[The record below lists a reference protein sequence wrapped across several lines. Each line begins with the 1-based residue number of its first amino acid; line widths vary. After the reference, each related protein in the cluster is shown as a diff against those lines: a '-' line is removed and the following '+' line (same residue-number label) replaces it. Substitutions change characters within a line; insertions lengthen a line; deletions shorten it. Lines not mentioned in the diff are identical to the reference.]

1 MAKQTDS
8 RNIRKTLNLGWAQ
21 THIPYTI
28 HRTGVCE
35 YVTKLSFLISS
46 KEKKKERKKNK

>member
-21 THIPYTI
+21 THIPYTE
-28 HRTGVCE
+28 RVC
-35 YVTKLSFLISS
+35 VTKLSFLISS

>member
-21 THIPYTI
+21 THIPYTE
-28 HRTGVCE
+28 RVCVC
-35 YVTKLSFLISS
+35 VTKLSFLISS